1 MLKSEE
7 LENLRS
13 KVEEYCKRNSIGY
26 NTFAEK
32 CGVPESS
39 MYNFMNRKQGLQQKS
54 ADKMWHALTVKHN
67 EIILDLD
74 DTDTVLKVLK
84 EAMAKRK
91 KFLED
96 DIQKTK
102 EEIDKLTEH
111 LNRITEEYSKL
122 E

>member
-1 MLKSEE
+1 MLNSEE

-13 KVEEYCKRNSIGY
+13 KVEEYCKRNSITY
-26 NTFAEK
+26 NTFAYK

>member
-1 MLKSEE
+1 MLNSEE

-13 KVEEYCKRNSIGY
+13 KVKEYCKRNSIGY

-74 DTDTVLKVLK
+74 DTDAVLKVLK
-84 EAMAKRK
+84 EAMEKRK
-91 KFLED
+91 KSWRMIFRK
-96 DIQKTK
+96 QKRRL
-102 EEIDKLTEH
+102 I
-111 LNRITEEYSKL
+111 NSQSI
-122 E
+122 

>member
-1 MLKSEE
+1 MLNSEE

-13 KVEEYCKRNSIGY
+13 KVKEYCKRNSIGY

-39 MYNFMNRKQGLQQKS
+39 MYSFMNRKQGLQQKS

>member
-102 EEIDKLTEH
+102 EEINKLTEH
-111 LNRITEEYSKL
+111 LNQITEEYSKL

>member
-1 MLKSEE
+1 
-7 LENLRS
+7 
-13 KVEEYCKRNSIGY
+13 
-26 NTFAEK
+26 
-32 CGVPESS
+32 

-102 EEIDKLTEH
+102 EEIGKLTEH
-111 LNRITEEYSKL
+111 LNQITEEYSKL

>member
-1 MLKSEE
+1 MFNSEQ
-7 LENLRS
+7 LENIRS
-13 KVEEYCKRNSIGY
+13 KVEEYCKKNFIGY

-32 CGVPESS
+32 SGVPESS

-84 EAMAKRK
+84 EAMAKQK

-102 EEIDKLTEH
+102 DEIGKLTEH
-111 LNRITEEYSKL
+111 LNQITEEYSKL